1 VVAATAVPLAVFVLC
16 VYGLYSLLT
25 REIDPFHIWLL
36 AGTAVC
42 IVVPIVMAAAD
53 APIAACLLVLTL
65 APAVT
70 VVGYEFVGHQH
81 KAAMMA
87 RSGIEHRLD

>member
-1 VVAATAVPLAVFVLC
+1 MYVLC
-16 VYGLYSLLT
+16 VYALYSLLT
-25 REIDPFHIWLL
+25 REVDPFHLWLL

-42 IVVPIVMAAAD
+42 IVAALVMAAAD

-70 VVGYEFVGHQH
+70 VVGYELVGHQH

-87 RSGIEHRLD
+87 RSGIEHSME